1 MPLTKGL
8 RDEENERIQNI
19 LKRLISLDYVP
30 ENWKISIED
39 LLKELALNA
48 QGLLDLSSDDLIVHL
63 QKLNFDWNNAEQF
76 ADFLIVL
83 YKKSGEA
90 NLNEKAIAVYNYIQS
105 ESKVFSFD
113 IFNKIASAKI

>member
-19 LKRLISLDYVP
+19 LERLIALDYVP
-30 ENWKISIED
+30 ENWKIIIED
-39 LLKELALNA
+39 PLKGLGLNA
-48 QGLLDLSSDDLIVHL
+48 QGLLDLSTVDLIIHL

-113 IFNKIASAKI
+113 IFNKIAAAKA